1 MNKKNFLFFFCSSL
15 LFATP
20 IWDHQFH
27 YKLKKDEIANIIL
40 YKPAKPNSK
49 DLVKSQLFF
58 RWTLVVQDR
67 VTVLVNNQSYPHQYI
82 LYKKRSLDT
91 IKLPL
96 MPDGNNRLTDDT
108 YILLVLSDISQR
120 KDEVD
125 FDIFIK
131 DEKKRILVD
140 FNLPKGK

>member
-1 MNKKNFLFFFCSSL
+1 MNKKIFLFFLCSSI
-15 LFATP
+15 LFAAPT
-20 IWDHQFH
+20 WDHQFH
-27 YKLKKDEIANIIL
+27 YKLKKDEIANIVL
-40 YKPAKPNSK
+40 YKPAQPNSK
-49 DLVKSQLFF
+49 ELKKSQLFF
-58 RWTLVVQDR
+58 RWTLVVNDR
-67 VTVLVNNQSYPHQYI
+67 VTVLLNNQSYPHQYV
-82 LYKKRSLDT
+82 LYKKRSLDAV
-91 IKLPL
+91 KLPL
-96 MPDGNNRLTDDT
+96 MPDGSNRLIDNA